1 MKRLFQISMF
11 ILSPLIMLLYPC
23 ATRADSGTLDGKWEL
38 ISDKSTDIDLYG
50 TLSVDIRTQ
59 GADLTIIRTWG
70 SGRSYRDSITLP
82 VGGTVTNVPVT
93 NRVFPSNVFMGFMM
107 PVGTFREV
115 RAFRENGNGIRL
127 EESFHLRGSQGETD
141 VNATNLFTLSPGG
154 ETLSYEIKRSTR
166 TSGPPVKFVLKRAGS
181 AAGYV
186 IRLEDNWEIA
196 GKIPLQA
203 FMISLQ
209 GVANKNGPLVYL
221 LYPDNWPFTYVQS
234 VFDYYKEKRNYSF
247 RELKTAE
254 EAIGALGKYV
264 KGYVVWDRNVRSSLT
279 VAFTV
284 AGLESAVVVSEEMI
298 PLVEKAGLKPVE
310 DFRGKFTGWNDTK
323 IYTWAYGKY
332 WNRCSKE
339 FIIWLGGDS
348 GPVMKPA
355 VADWGI
361 FKGAFFSDLSCRVTD
376 TTEYA
381 LSGKLLSEMKPMSL
395 VMGWHSYG
403 KDLEREFVKLTS
415 SFGHRVIGLHTLPN
429 LSFSAQTPA
438 SPGFRFTNNHHLK
451 PGETPVSEKKV
462 YVTCIQTDGMGLGAW
477 LKPGRGEIPYAWE
490 VETNYTWMAP
500 AMAEYFYSMAT
511 PNDFLIGCLSG
522 PGYIYPKAVPPA
534 LLKKLIAMSRE
545 QMKILDLNVF
555 ETMDYSEGA
564 TVEGNSDLPKSIVD
578 MYYEG
583 MPDAIGFVNGYTP
596 SYTFAVKDG
605 RPFISYDYYLSPER
619 PEADAVADLKE
630 LARVNSKRPYFE
642 LLHIRES
649 SDVKRVKGILDK
661 LGPEFEVVPLDVF
674 LAMAGKDPTFRERFS
689 GAHAEGLR

>member
-1 MKRLFQISMF
+1 
-11 ILSPLIMLLYPC
+11 
-23 ATRADSGTLDGKWEL
+23 
-38 ISDKSTDIDLYG
+38 
-50 TLSVDIRTQ
+50 
-59 GADLTIIRTWG
+59 
-70 SGRSYRDSITLP
+70 
-82 VGGTVTNVPVT
+82 
-93 NRVFPSNVFMGFMM
+93 
-107 PVGTFREV
+107 
-115 RAFRENGNGIRL
+115 
-127 EESFHLRGSQGETD
+127 
-141 VNATNLFTLSPGG
+141 
-154 ETLSYEIKRSTR
+154 
-166 TSGPPVKFVLKRAGS
+166 
-181 AAGYV
+181 
-186 IRLEDNWEIA
+186 
-196 GKIPLQA
+196 
-203 FMISLQ
+203 
-209 GVANKNGPLVYL
+209 
-221 LYPDNWPFTYVQS
+221 
-234 VFDYYKEKRNYSF
+234 
-247 RELKTAE
+247 
-254 EAIGALGKYV
+254 
-264 KGYVVWDRNVRSSLT
+264 

-298 PLVEKAGLKPVE
+298 PLVEKAGLRPVE
-310 DFRGKFTGWNDTK
+310 DLRGKFTGWNDTR
-323 IYTWAYGKY
+323 IYTWAYEKY
-332 WNRCSKE
+332 WNRCNKE
-339 FIIWLGGDS
+339 FIIWLGGEP

-381 LSGKLLSEMKPMSL
+381 LAGKLLSEMKPMSL

-415 SFGHRVIGLHTLPN
+415 SHGHRVIGLHTLPN

-438 SPGFRFTNNHHLK
+438 SPGFTFTNNHHLK
-451 PGETPVSEKKV
+451 PGAQPVPGKKV

-511 PNDFLIGCLSG
+511 PNDFMIGCLSG
-522 PGYIYPKAVPPA
+522 PGYIYPKAVPPDM
-534 LLKKLIAMSRE
+534 LRKLIAMSRE
-545 QMKILDLNVF
+545 QMKMLDLNVF

-583 MPDAIGFVNGYTP
+583 MPEAIGFVNGYAP

-605 RPFISYDYYLSPER
+605 RPFMSYDYYLSPER

-630 LARVNSKRPYFE
+630 LARVNANRPYFE

-674 LAMAGKDPTFRERFS
+674 LSMAGKDPTFKERFLVPAPK
-689 GAHAEGLR
+689 GTK